1 MPHFFCPIF
10 SFETKISCG
19 IVGDAFV
26 LPDLNQQRP
35 KINLDLHESINQ
47 PIRAQSVGLS
57 SHIDL
62 VGTQKGKSA
71 RTKREAEK
79 QTGESDFLSPFLPLV
94 WRREKSRLDPPPSI
108 LRREGNEELLLP

>member
-10 SFETKISCG
+10 SFETKTSCG

-47 PIRAQSVGLS
+47 PIRAQSAGLS

-62 VGTQKGKSA
+62 VGTQKEKSA
-71 RTKREAEK
+71 RTKKRGRK
-79 QTGESDFLSPFLPLV
+79 TNGGIGLSF
-94 WRREKSRLDPPPSI
+94 SFPPARVEEGKVKVGPSSV
-108 LRREGNEELLLP
+108 

>member
-10 SFETKISCG
+10 SFETKTSCE

-71 RTKREAEK
+71 RTKKERPK
-79 QTGESDFLSPFLPLV
+79 NKRGNRTFFLLSS
-94 WRREKSRLDPPPSI
+94 RSCGGGKSQGWTLLRLS
-108 LRREGNEELLLP
+108 